1 MGERSPDAHGRID
14 ERGSVG
20 EASASCA
27 PGAGEGITSGAV
39 GWVTVTLQPGRYE
52 LTLSLPKGERPRRV
66 WIGKRNFLV
75 ASTRHVTVPTDG
87 SPLVVQVK
95 VPPTPL
101 GARAL
106 GVQVLALR
114 FVPR

>member
-1 MGERSPDAHGRID
+1 
-14 ERGSVG
+14 
-20 EASASCA
+20 
-27 PGAGEGITSGAV
+27 
-39 GWVTVTLQPGRYE
+39 
-52 LTLSLPKGERPRRV
+52 
-66 WIGKRNFLV
+66 V